1 MKAEV
6 IFKDGYAVEVNT
18 GVGPQGPQGPK
29 GEKGERG
36 DDAAVNA
43 LAIQENNGK
52 VVVIKDSAFAAVEV
66 MSLIPN
72 GDTIEY

>member
-1 MKAEV
+1 MKAEI
-6 IFKDGYAVEVNT
+6 IFKDGYTVEVNT
-18 GVGPQGPQGPK
+18 GVGPQGPK
-29 GEKGERG
+29 GNKGDKG

>member
-6 IFKDGYAVEVNT
+6 IFKDGYTVEVNT
-18 GVGPQGPQGPK
+18 GVGPQGPK

-52 VVVIKDSAFAAVEV
+52 VVVIKDRAFAAVEV

-72 GDTIEY
+72 GDIIEY

>member
-6 IFKDGYAVEVNT
+6 IFKDGYTVEINT
-18 GVGPQGPQGPK
+18 GLGPQGPK

-43 LAIQENNGK
+43 LAIPENNGK
-52 VVVIKDSAFAAVEV
+52 VVIIKDSAFAAAEV

-72 GDTIEY
+72 GDNIEY

>member
-1 MKAEV
+1 MKAEI
-6 IFKDGYAVEVNT
+6 IFKDGYTVEVNT
-18 GVGPQGPQGPK
+18 GVGPQGPK